1 MLREVTLQRLEKS
14 LVSESNKRL
23 KLNILYIFKRAS
35 VVLFSS
41 KTDDDDLHLIAV
53 INYMCN
59 RNLV

>member
-23 KLNILYIFKRAS
+23 KLNILYIFNHAS
-35 VVLFSS
+35 DVLFSS

>member
-23 KLNILYIFKRAS
+23 KLNILYIFNRAS
-35 VVLFSS
+35 DVLFSS